1 MKLHIFA
8 TLASLLIAVASVGA
22 NHVYVK
28 SRSNLR
34 CDGYFP
40 QISAD
45 GKKVISATTDAKC
58 LYIYD
63 LETQKREL
71 VSDVGS
77 PGFEAIF
84 GNDGKVYYVAMSIDK
99 NHIIRRS
106 GRVFDPATGENR
118 EVLPEQHGAVHAI
131 NGTAGT
137 AVVGEQKEWNTRD
150 AGTFAWALGSKLYI
164 YRNGEKHTYSPVN
177 VQTGYLW
184 VDVSPDGSK
193 VLFHVP
199 AMGLYICDATN
210 GRVLN
215 KLSGCLMPKWYNN
228 DLIVAQGRGRLGYNI
243 IIFRADGTGGIQ
255 SLASGECVMPSVSG
269 NHVIYTTKG
278 GSVKLLTLETPE
290 EREVR
295 LEQERLE
302 AERIA
307 KEKAEEA
314 ARIEAEKQAAEN
326 QEANQ

>member
-1 MKLHIFA
+1 M
-8 TLASLLIAVASVGA
+8 
-22 NHVYVK
+22 
-28 SRSNLR
+28 
-34 CDGYFP
+34 
-40 QISAD
+40 
-45 GKKVISATTDAKC
+45 
-58 LYIYD
+58 
-63 LETQKREL
+63 
-71 VSDVGS
+71 
-77 PGFEAIF
+77 
-84 GNDGKVYYVAMSIDK
+84 
-99 NHIIRRS
+99 
-106 GRVFDPATGENR
+106 
-118 EVLPEQHGAVHAI
+118 
-131 NGTAGT
+131 
-137 AVVGEQKEWNTRD
+137 
-150 AGTFAWALGSKLYI
+150 
-164 YRNGEKHTYSPVN
+164 
-177 VQTGYLW
+177 
-184 VDVSPDGSK
+184 DVSPDGSK

>member
-1 MKLHIFA
+1 
-8 TLASLLIAVASVGA
+8 
-22 NHVYVK
+22 
-28 SRSNLR
+28 
-34 CDGYFP
+34 
-40 QISAD
+40 
-45 GKKVISATTDAKC
+45 
-58 LYIYD
+58 
-63 LETQKREL
+63 
-71 VSDVGS
+71 
-77 PGFEAIF
+77 
-84 GNDGKVYYVAMSIDK
+84 
-99 NHIIRRS
+99 
-106 GRVFDPATGENR
+106 
-118 EVLPEQHGAVHAI
+118 
-131 NGTAGT
+131 
-137 AVVGEQKEWNTRD
+137 
-150 AGTFAWALGSKLYI
+150 
-164 YRNGEKHTYSPVN
+164 
-177 VQTGYLW
+177 
-184 VDVSPDGSK
+184 
-193 VLFHVP
+193 
-199 AMGLYICDATN
+199 
-210 GRVLN
+210 
-215 KLSGCLMPKWYNN
+215 MPKWYNN

>member
-1 MKLHIFA
+1 MKLHFFA
-8 TLASLLIAVASVGA
+8 TLASLLIAVAAVGA

-131 NGTAGT
+131 KGTAGT
-137 AVVGEQKEWNTRD
+137 AVVGEQKEWNVRN
-150 AGTFAWALGSKLYI
+150 AGTFAWALGSQLYV
-164 YRNGEKHTYSPVN
+164 YRNGKKQVFSPVN

-184 VDVSPDGSK
+184 VDVSPDGKK
-193 VLFHVP
+193 VLFQVP
-199 AMGLYICDATN
+199 AVGLFVCDAAT
-210 GRVLN
+210 GRVLQ
-215 KLSGCLMPKWYNN
+215 KLNRCLMPQWYNN
-228 DLIVAQGRGRLGYNI
+228 DLIVAQGTGRWGYHI
-243 IIFRADGTGGIQ
+243 IIFRADGTGDIQ
-255 SLASGECVMPSVSG
+255 SLANGESVMPSVSG
-269 NHVIYTTKG
+269 NNVIYTTKG

-290 EREVR
+290 ERDVR
-295 LEQERLE
+295 LEQERIE

-314 ARIEAEKQAAEN
+314 ARAEAEKQAAEADNN
-326 QEANQ
+326 Q

>member
-8 TLASLLIAVASVGA
+8 TLASLLMAVTAVGA

-28 SRSNLR
+28 SRANLR
-34 CDGYFP
+34 CEGYFP

-45 GKKVISATTDAKC
+45 GKKVISATTDAKK

-63 LETQKREL
+63 MDTQKRDL
-71 VSDVGS
+71 VADEGS

-106 GRVFDPATGENR
+106 CRVFDPVTGENR
-118 EVLPEQHGAVHAI
+118 ELLPEQHGAVHAI
-131 NGTAGT
+131 NGTNGT
-137 AVVGEQKEWNTRD
+137 AIVGEQKEWNVRN
-150 AGTFAWALGSKLYI
+150 AGTFAWALGSQLFI
-164 YRNGEKHTYSPVN
+164 YRNGKKRTYSPVN

-184 VDVSPDGSK
+184 VDVSPDGKK
-193 VLFHVP
+193 VLFQVP
-199 AMGLYICDATN
+199 AVGLYVCDAAT
-210 GRVLN
+210 GRVLQ
-215 KLSGCLMPKWYNN
+215 KLNRCLMPRWFNN
-228 DLIVAQGRGRLGYNI
+228 DLIVAQGTGRWGYHI
-243 IIFRADGTGGIQ
+243 IIFRADGTGDIQ
-255 SLASGECVMPSVSG
+255 SLASGECVMPAVSG
-269 NHVIYTTKG
+269 NNVIYTTKG

-290 EREVR
+290 EHAER
-295 LEQERLE
+295 LEQERIE

-314 ARIEAEKQAAEN
+314 ARAKAEQQAPEAENN
-326 QEANQ
+326 Q

>member
-8 TLASLLIAVASVGA
+8 TLASLLMAVTAVGA

-28 SRSNLR
+28 SRANLR
-34 CDGYFP
+34 CEGYFP

-45 GKKVISATTDAKC
+45 GKKVISATTDAKK

-63 LETQKREL
+63 MDTQKRDL
-71 VSDVGS
+71 VADEGS

-84 GNDGKVYYVAMSIDK
+84 GSDGKVYYVAMSIDK

-106 GRVFDPATGENR
+106 GRVFDPVTGESR
-118 EVLPEQHGAVHAI
+118 ELLPEQHGAVHAI
-131 NGTAGT
+131 NGTNGT
-137 AVVGEQKEWNTRD
+137 AIVGEQKEWNVRN
-150 AGTFAWALGSKLYI
+150 AGTFAWALGSQLFV
-164 YRNGEKHTYSPVN
+164 YRNGKKRTYSPVN

-184 VDVSPDGSK
+184 VDVSPDGKK
-193 VLFHVP
+193 VLFQVP
-199 AMGLYICDATN
+199 AVGLYVCDAAT
-210 GRVLN
+210 GRVLQ
-215 KLSGCLMPKWYNN
+215 KLNRCLMPRWYNN
-228 DLIVAQGRGRLGYNI
+228 DLIVAQGTGRWGYHI
-243 IIFRADGTGGIQ
+243 IIFRADGTGDIQ

-269 NHVIYTTKG
+269 NNVIYTTKG

-290 EREVR
+290 EHAER
-295 LEQERLE
+295 LEQERIE

-314 ARIEAEKQAAEN
+314 ERAKAEQQAAEAENN
-326 QEANQ
+326 Q